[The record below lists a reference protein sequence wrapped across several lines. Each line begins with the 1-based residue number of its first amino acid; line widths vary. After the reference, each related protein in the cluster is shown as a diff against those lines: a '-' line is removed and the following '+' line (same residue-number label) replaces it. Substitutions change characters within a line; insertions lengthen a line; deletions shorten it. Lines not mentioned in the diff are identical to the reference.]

1 MSKKSSSMSNWLYS
15 WSSLAASKKKMKT
28 KMKTLIKK
36 MKTSTTDTM
45 RKIAYIKQPPGGG
58 SSIFTLGMKL
68 KLTWRVPLDIWWL
81 ETLLA
86 GSHDGNVI
94 YILETDFIDFL
105 KNEKWVQYSTCE
117 GEVLGKVSA
126 TYHIYEQRL
135 SFSEHFHLTCI

>member
-1 MSKKSSSMSNWLYS
+1 MSKKSSSKSNWLYS

-45 RKIAYIKQPPGGG
+45 RKIAYIKQPPGRG

-86 GSHDGNVI
+86 GSRDGNVI

-117 GEVLGKVSA
+117 GELLGKVSA